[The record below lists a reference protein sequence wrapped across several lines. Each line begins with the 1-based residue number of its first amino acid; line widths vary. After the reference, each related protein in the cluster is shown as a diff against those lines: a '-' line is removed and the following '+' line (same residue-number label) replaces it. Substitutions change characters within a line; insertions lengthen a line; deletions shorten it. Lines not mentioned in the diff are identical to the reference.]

1 VATQSQDKRPAAT
14 NVPDWVVEH
23 YRLVDSAALDRY
35 IGDFHPDVELRFANL
50 PPARGRD
57 AARAALAA
65 GHADHDMAHTI
76 VGYFEDGAT
85 SIVEF
90 RVRYS
95 YRDGRDSTVRS
106 CAVIHRDEH
115 GLFDSVRI
123 YLDPHG

>member
-1 VATQSQDKRPAAT
+1 MATEPTHERLPAT

-23 YRLVDSAALDRY
+23 YRLVDGAALDRY
-35 IGDFHPDVELRFANL
+35 IGDFHPDVEVRFANF
-50 PPARGRD
+50 PAARGRE

-85 SIVEF
+85 SVVEF
-90 RVRYS
+90 RVHYT
-95 YRDGRDSTVRS
+95 YRDGRESTVPS
-106 CAVIHRDEH
+106 CAVIHRDAD

-123 YLDPHG
+123 YLDQHG